1 MARLDGVAGDIRKH
15 LPRLHCPLEL
25 AGGESFPLG
34 EGRSAKSM
42 YHPAKIWSTRAFGR
56 GVSQEDLL
64 CCRLLWNL
72 SWYVIE
78 GG

>member
-25 AGGESFPLG
+25 AGGKSFPLG

-42 YHPAKIWSTRAFGR
+42 YHPAKIWSTRAFGKGGR
-56 GVSQEDLL
+56 PCPRKT
-64 CCRLLWNL
+64 CCAAGF
-72 SWYVIE
+72 SGI
-78 GG
+78 